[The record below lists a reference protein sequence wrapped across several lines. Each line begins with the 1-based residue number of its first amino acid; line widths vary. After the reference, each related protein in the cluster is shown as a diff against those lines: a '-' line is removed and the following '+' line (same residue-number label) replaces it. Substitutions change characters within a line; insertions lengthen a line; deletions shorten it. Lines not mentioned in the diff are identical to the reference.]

1 MKYKNKDKIEGGLK
15 GDDDNGGSG
24 SDFPGGNETEGK
36 SKIFY
41 RYSGPMTSLGLGKDP
56 RPQDSK

>member
-1 MKYKNKDKIEGGLK
+1 MK
-15 GDDDNGGSG
+15 GDDDNDGSG
-24 SDFPGGNETEGK
+24 SGSGSPGENETEGK
-36 SKIFY
+36 SEIFY